1 MKNGIDFNY
10 EYSDLNLFKT
20 RVAIL
25 TGEYADTIL
34 EFGRSILAQN
44 ENQNTFTFEY
54 ELFQIPQ
61 HLKGTVLKGT
71 KDFEIFLGYLLVDII
86 NARNNDKEE
95 KNKLEQAASF
105 KGALPNTIKID
116 PWFYNKQATVIWH

>member
-1 MKNGIDFNY
+1 MKNGIDFIY
-10 EYSDLNLFKT
+10 EYSDLNSLKT

-34 EFGRSILAQN
+34 EFGGSILAQW
-44 ENQNTFTFEY
+44 EDKNTFTFEY

-61 HLKGTVLKGT
+61 HFAGVQLKGS
-71 KDFEIFLGYLLVDII
+71 KDFEMFLGYLLVDVI

-95 KNKLEQAASF
+95 HQKSMEAAS
-105 KGALPNTIKID
+105 ALGVSQSKIKID
-116 PWFYNKQATVIWH
+116 PKFYNKQAVVI

>member
-1 MKNGIDFNY
+1 MKNGIDFIY

-34 EFGRSILAQN
+34 EFGSSILSQKG
-44 ENQNTFTFEY
+44 NQNTFTFEY

-61 HLKGTVLKGT
+61 HLANVKLKGGR
-71 KDFEIFLGYLLVDII
+71 DFEMFLGYLLVDII
-86 NARNNDKEE
+86 NTRNNDKHE
-95 KNKLEQAASF
+95 KSKLTQAASA

-116 PWFYNKQATVIWH
+116 PKFYSKQAIVR